1 MLHQNLKIE
10 ENQKEYDFNT
20 KKRLFELEREFKETS
35 KQRFDLENE
44 CRSLENELGRENDD
58 NYNNKM
64 TIIKDREFDDLN
76 NHRFKMEQEL
86 NTKLIEDKDKEIAL

>member
-1 MLHQNLKIE
+1 MKIE

-44 CRSLENELGRENDD
+44 CRSLENEIGRENDD

-64 TIIKDREFDDLN
+64 TIIKDKEFDDLN

-86 NTKLIEDKDKEIAL
+86 NAKLIEDKDKEIAQ